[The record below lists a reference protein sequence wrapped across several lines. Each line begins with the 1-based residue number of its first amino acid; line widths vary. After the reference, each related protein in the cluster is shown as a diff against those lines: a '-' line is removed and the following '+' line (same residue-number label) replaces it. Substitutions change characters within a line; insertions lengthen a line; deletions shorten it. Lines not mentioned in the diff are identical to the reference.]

1 MTYGKLWG
9 MFMSRQCTLCK
20 KEDSLELVGI
30 EDDIGFTIW
39 FECNNCG
46 ASGPSKKKLTA
57 RSENNFKEK
66 RNDT

>member
-1 MTYGKLWG
+1 
-9 MFMSRQCTLCK
+9 MSRQCTLCK

-46 ASGPSKKKLTA
+46 ANGPSKNKLTP
-57 RSENNFKEK
+57 KK
-66 RNDT
+66 DDND